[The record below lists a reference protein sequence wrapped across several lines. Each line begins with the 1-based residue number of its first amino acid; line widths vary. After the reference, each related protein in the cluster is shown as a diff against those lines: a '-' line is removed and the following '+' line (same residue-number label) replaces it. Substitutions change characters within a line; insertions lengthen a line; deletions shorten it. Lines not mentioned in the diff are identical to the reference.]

1 MLQDDVAEA
10 PLPAPPAAPV
20 RTLTR
25 PAPGESVTD
34 TVRRLASAQKGA
46 HGAPAYSRFV
56 NRPLGRVLAAL
67 AFHRGLTPDA
77 VTGVSAAC
85 TVTALAA
92 VALAPH
98 RWWVGLL
105 VALGLVLG
113 YALDSADGQ
122 LARLRG
128 GGSPAG
134 EWLDHMV
141 DAGKSV
147 SLHLAVLVG
156 LYRQDVV
163 DDDWLLLPLVYTVVD
178 VVYFFAV
185 LLNEALRAS
194 HGAPTRAQR
203 TSGRPSIARSLVVL
217 PTDYGVLCLVFA
229 LLGSAG
235 AFLAGYGF
243 LLVCTTGFL
252 LLALPRWRREMAGLG
267 DRPTAAASAPTFG

>member
-10 PLPAPPAAPV
+10 HGTAPTTAPARP
-20 RTLTR
+20 LTR
-25 PAPGESVTD
+25 PAPGETVAD
-34 TVRRLASAQKGA
+34 TVARLAGAQKGA

-56 NRPLGRVLAAL
+56 NRPLGRRFAAV
-67 AFHRGLTPDA
+67 AFHLGMTPD
-77 VTGVSAAC
+77 G
-85 TVTALAA
+85 VTALSAVSTFSALTA

-98 RWWVGLL
+98 TWWLGLL

-156 LYRQDVV
+156 LYRQGVV
-163 DDDWLLLPLVYTVVD
+163 DDVWLLLPLVYTVVD

-194 HGAPTRAQR
+194 QGAPRRAQR
-203 TSGRPSIARSLVVL
+203 TSGRPSVARSLLVL
-217 PTDYGVLCLVFA
+217 PTDYGVLCVVFA

-235 AFLAGYGF
+235 AFLVGYGF
-243 LLVCTTGFL
+243 LLACTAAFL
-252 LLALPRWRREMAGLG
+252 VLALPRWRTEMAGLG
-267 DRPTAAASAPTFG
+267 DRPAAAGPAPTFG